1 MPGLGLFFYYFCRH
15 NKHTMAKKE
24 EAILG
29 RKLKTSYVSTVISIT
44 LVLFVLGLLG
54 LVMLHAKKISDHV
67 KENLGFSV
75 ILHDNALPA
84 QISNL
89 QKTLDVMPAVKT
101 TEFISS
107 EQAADVLMQ
116 ELGEDFIKFLGYN
129 PLFPSI
135 DVRLNASYANP
146 DSLALFEAQ
155 VMKNRIVREVH
166 YQKDL
171 VSLINDNVKKI
182 GAGLLV
188 FSGLLLAIAFA
199 LINNTIRLSV
209 FSKRFLIKSMQL
221 VGATQAFIRKPFVVI
236 GVVQGLIGA
245 LLAIVLLLGVLYVGQ
260 RQIPELA
267 GFQDVNMLLSLFVLV
282 ILLGIIISWIS
293 THLAVKKYLRIKTDY
308 LYLY

>member
-1 MPGLGLFFYYFCRH
+1 
-15 NKHTMAKKE
+15 MAKKE

-29 RKLKTSYVSTVISIT
+29 RRLKTSYVSTVVSIT

-54 LVMLHAKKISDHV
+54 LVMLHARKLSDHV

-75 ILHDNALPA
+75 ILLDNARPA
-84 QISNL
+84 EISHL
-89 QKTLDVMPAVKT
+89 QKTLDVLPAVKS
-101 TEFISS
+101 TEYISS
-107 EQAADVLMQ
+107 DKAAEELME
-116 ELGEDFIKFLGYN
+116 ELGEDFIEFLGYN

-135 DVRLNASYANP
+135 DVRLFASYANP
-146 DSLALFEAQ
+146 DSLALFEAE

-171 VSLINDNVKKI
+171 VSLVNDNVKKI

-188 FSGLLLAIAFA
+188 FGVLLLAIAFA

-221 VGATQAFIRKPFVVI
+221 VGATQAFIRKPFVII

-245 LLAIVLLLGVLYVGQ
+245 ILAIFLLLGVLYAGQ
-260 RQIPELA
+260 KQIPELV
-267 GFQDVNMLLSLFVLV
+267 GFQDTNMLLSLFVLV
-282 ILLGIIISWIS
+282 IVLGIVISWIS
-293 THLAVKKYLRIKTDY
+293 THMAVKKYLRIKTDY